1 VSAHEKFPKNP
12 AVCLAPDQAATS
24 SSFPRCM
31 APIRNSART
40 CAARHYDE
48 FASAKPDS
56 GTAAAE
62 GPGLSVAPI
71 ADHLAPIRSCRHM
84 LEGAIPQELEILL
97 PPKTEE
103 EAGGRGFPVPRFLAR
118 N

>member
-1 VSAHEKFPKNP
+1 MV
-12 AVCLAPDQAATS
+12 
-24 SSFPRCM
+24 
-31 APIRNSART
+31 PIRNSART

-56 GTAAAE
+56 ATDAAE
-62 GPGLSVAPI
+62 VPGLSVALI

-84 LEGAIPQELEILL
+84 LEGAIPRELEILL

-103 EAGGRGFPVPRFLAR
+103 EAGGPGFPVPRFLAR
-118 N
+118 NCGRVGEAPHG

>member
-1 VSAHEKFPKNP
+1 MSAQEKFPKNP
-12 AVCLAPDQAATS
+12 AVCLAPVQAATS

-48 FASAKPDS
+48 FANAKPDS
-56 GTAAAE
+56 GTDAAE
-62 GPGLSVAPI
+62 VSGLSVVLI

-84 LEGAIPQELEILL
+84 LEDAIPWELEIPL

-103 EAGGRGFPVPRFLAR
+103 EAGGPGFPVPRFLAR